1 MTVELF
7 YPLVTEA
14 IRRAETLEDL
24 GAPGTSLAFLDLS
37 LLEERIA
44 EAVAAS
50 DAEGALAR
58 RGAVRAALSAGEIER
73 ARQLVER
80 FLAEPGTNGELRD
93 ELLQL
98 VTQAERSRAARF
110 PRVAA
115 RYGLPEVRRLAQA
128 LAQQEAPFP
137 IG

>member
-1 MTVELF
+1 MSVELF

-24 GAPGTSLAFLDLS
+24 GAPGTSLAYLDLS

-44 EAVAAS
+44 ETLPAC
-50 DAEGALAR
+50 DPEGALAR
-58 RGAVRAALSAGEIER
+58 RGAVRAALAARDMER
-73 ARQLVER
+73 ARRLVER
-80 FLAEPGTNGELRD
+80 YLAEPETNDELREQIL
-93 ELLQL
+93 EL
-98 VTQAERSRAARF
+98 VKQAEQSNAARF
-110 PRVAA
+110 PRVAV
-115 RYGLPEVRRLAQA
+115 RYGLSEVRRLAKT